1 MVDPLQTL
9 FDAVLNY
16 DRRILRLEELMA
28 DITQA
33 ESDLAAQV
41 TATVGEIST
50 LETQVSDLQAKL
62 AAGAPTAEIQA
73 AADAIET
80 QVAVLKGAMP
90 AAPPATTTT
99 ATTTT
104 ATPGTPTG

>member
-1 MVDPLQTL
+1 MVTPLQS
-9 FDAVLNY
+9 FMDAVLNY

-50 LETQVSDLQAKL
+50 LETQVSTLQAKI

-90 AAPPATTTT
+90 AAPPAAPP
-99 ATTTT
+99 ATGTT
-104 ATPGTPTG
+104 ATPGAPTG